1 MKVIDFARELL
12 LRVYQS
18 YTSGPG
24 RFFTEKKKIQN
35 KKIYSEIVNLIK
47 EIVMIAI

>member
-24 RFFTEKKKIQN
+24 RFFTEKKKNTKQI
-35 KKIYSEIVNLIK
+35 NLFGNRK
-47 EIVMIAI
+47 FN

>member
-24 RFFTEKKKIQN
+24 RFFTEKKKQN
-35 KKIYSEIVNLIK
+35 TKQINLFGNRRFN
-47 EIVMIAI
+47 